1 MSANLMSLAR
11 SGGKFLKLF
20 GDRKMMKTVPT
31 ARDYV
36 QDGLVAM
43 WDGIENAGWGVH
55 DPNATVWKDLVGG
68 YDMNVVN
75 GFFDENTFVG
85 IKGGICSQAQSS
97 VVETINTIEMCFRLS
112 GFYKH
117 YLQYL
122 FGPYGSKGFGIA
134 KRYEWCIT
142 RQDNSVGSAYLDE
155 MTVLGTRA
163 FSGGVNGRPYLN
175 GVLQDNVPS
184 FSQGTL
190 SSDVCFVGSLR
201 FNIFIKSIRCYS
213 RALSAAE
220 ITDNY
225 AIDKARFNLPD

>member
-1 MSANLMSLAR
+1 MLVAVRTGAWAK
-11 SGGKFLKLF
+11 SGG
-20 GDRKMMKTVPT
+20 GVPT

-36 QDGLVAM
+36 QDGLIAM
-43 WDGIENAGWGVH
+43 WDGIENAGWGIH
-55 DPNATVWKDLVGG
+55 DPSATTWKDLAGG

-85 IKGGICSQAQSS
+85 TKGGICSQAQSS

-112 GFYKH
+112 GFYLY

-142 RQDNSVGSAYLDE
+142 RQDNLAGSAFLDE

-163 FSGGVNGRPYLN
+163 FSGGSRGNPYLN
-175 GVLQDNVPS
+175 GVPKDNVPS

-190 SSDVCFVGSLR
+190 SSDVCFVGSLKY
-201 FNIFIKSIRCYS
+201 NIFIKSIRCYS
-213 RALSAAE
+213 RSLSAAE
-220 ITDNY
+220 ITANY

>member
-1 MSANLMSLAR
+1 MMLGAR
-11 SGGKFLKLF
+11 TGAWAKSGG
-20 GDRKMMKTVPT
+20 GVPT

-43 WDGIENAGWGVH
+43 WDGVENAGWGVH
-55 DPNATVWKDLVGG
+55 DPSAMTWKDLAGG

-85 IKGGICSQAQSS
+85 TKGGICSKAQSS
-97 VVETINTIEMCFRLS
+97 VIEKINTIEMCFRLS
-112 GFYKH
+112 GFYK
-117 YLQYL
+117 YYRQYL

-142 RQDNSVGSAYLDE
+142 RQDNSQGSAFLDE

-163 FSGGVNGRPYLN
+163 FSGGIYGEPYLN
-175 GVLQDNVPS
+175 GVLQNNVRS
-184 FSQGTL
+184 YSQGAL
-190 SSDVCFVGSLR
+190 SSDVCFVGSLQ

-213 RALSAAE
+213 RALSSAE
-220 ITDNY
+220 ITANY
-225 AIDKARFNLPD
+225 EIDKARFNLP